1 MCLATLIW
9 SHNTEVSRDG
19 RTCRLLLALFDHGTS
34 HEGCSTSNARFARWH
49 LPVAWRSIMFFCFLH
64 GRLLT
69 QATGCWNN
77 LLSYEW
83 FVIFPWWIQ
92 AWLYIYIHIK
102 LLFVV
107 FCFTCFT
114 LFHFTFEHHICSH
127 CFQNA
132 CSKICFFFFTCVRIG
147 LTILIHH
154 CFKACGW
161 KRPW

>member
-92 AWLYIYIHIK
+92 AWLYIYTHKVVICGVLFHVFHIVS
-102 LLFVV
+102 LYIWTSHL
-107 FCFTCFT
+107 FT
-114 LFHFTFEHHICSH
+114 LFSKCMFKNMFVFFFHMCSH
-127 CFQNA
+127 WFNHFN
-132 CSKICFFFFTCVRIG
+132 SSLF
-147 LTILIHH
+147 
-154 CFKACGW
+154 
-161 KRPW
+161 